1 MTPFIEKFPRVGL
14 TSDGGALAAIA
25 VDEPLRTDTDDY
37 TFAGILTAAQER
49 IAHDAEVPVEFENRA
64 RPRLFD
70 SNTRPLD
77 SHLDVIVL
85 GDPYSNKIADVQT
98 EPPLDEKQRKGL
110 RKMER
115 MGSMIIGLFVD
126 VPVRGSSE
134 TIAYDPQYQAW
145 GSTDGGVFTETKTTE
160 KRHRRRGFQVGLGLP
175 RVLDRRRSFPGFTG
189 FTDKGLSNRG
199 LLVTLSA
206 AAGIAI
212 ATPWIEAPVDNAE
225 LIERV
230 VEDASGGRMDL
241 GEISARIPDIRIPFP
256 DADLPTFNRTYSD
269 VDDRVSLETGEPT
282 ITHTVEVIPGSEPA
296 ETVRLTQ
303 FGLGN
308 FNGDVGVY
316 DLAELDTALKNLV
329 DVSAVTVSASAS
341 DESQINRASGT
352 CGIGVADAENV
363 TLAEQR
369 AQTVID
375 YLTSH
380 GITTEDI
387 QKLNISEAV
396 LGDQVNELQT
406 LLSANSLSIQEA
418 CELYNNNQQDQ
429 LPPEVRSF
437 FDRELSANRFVEVN
451 FFTGEYRAD
460 ETIENTSACSIES
473 TITEYEDMQASGL
486 DVSMDFDWDG
496 NGLNLKGTS
505 FGIPT
510 ALLLAWGVL
519 AFGQVSRRQ
528 RTVSKLDVRYRQV
541 IFDSDTQG
549 YLPYEPITAPAPSER
564 PALNLNPGCKPD
576 LRIAIPVVLLA
587 AVGLLAAQ
595 CDGSSPPTSAKKA
608 EAVEPTVA
616 CTETIMRV
624 VVDANGKV
632 ISTKIDEAVER
643 HVAQDGVKVVEQSK
657 P

>member
-1 MTPFIEKFPRVGL
+1 MTPFIEKLPRVGL

-25 VDEPLRTDTDDY
+25 VDEPLRTDTVGY
-37 TFAGILTAAQER
+37 ANAGTLTASQER
-49 IAHDAEVPVEFENRA
+49 VAHDTEVPVEFENRA
-64 RPRLFD
+64 NPRVFD

-85 GDPYSNKIADVQT
+85 GNPYNNKVADVPT

-115 MGSMIIGLFVD
+115 IGGMIIGLFVD
-126 VPVRGSSE
+126 VPVRGSLE
-134 TIAYDPQYQAW
+134 TITHDPQYRAW
-145 GSTDGGVFTETKTTE
+145 GSTDGGVFTETTTTE
-160 KRHRRRGFQVGLGLP
+160 KRHRRRGFQVGIGLP
-175 RVLDRRRSFPGFTG
+175 RILDRRRSFLGLTE
-189 FTDKGLSNRG
+189 KGLSNRG
-199 LLVTLSA
+199 WAVALSA

-230 VEDASGGRMDL
+230 AEDASGGRIDL
-241 GEISARIPDIRIPFP
+241 GEIGARIPDIRIPFP
-256 DADLPTFNRTYSD
+256 DAGLPTFDRTYSD
-269 VDDRVSLETGEPT
+269 VDDRVSLETGDPT
-282 ITHTVEVIPGSEPA
+282 ITHTVETIPGSEPA

-329 DVSAVTVSASAS
+329 DVSKVTVSASAS
-341 DESQINRASGT
+341 DESQINRASGS
-352 CGIGVADAENV
+352 CGIGVPDAENL

-375 YLTSH
+375 YLESH
-380 GITTEDI
+380 GIIAEDI
-387 QKLNISEAV
+387 QKLNISETV
-396 LGDQVNELQT
+396 LGEQVNELRT
-406 LLSANSLSIQEA
+406 LLSANNLSIQEA

-429 LPPEVRSF
+429 LPAEVRSF

-541 IFDSDTQG
+541 IFDSDTQE
-549 YLPYEPITAPAPSER
+549 YLPYEPVTTPTPSER

-587 AVGLLAAQ
+587 AAGLLAAQ
-595 CDGSSPPTSAKKA
+595 CDGSSPTTSAKKA

-632 ISTKIDEAVER
+632 ISTKIDEVVER